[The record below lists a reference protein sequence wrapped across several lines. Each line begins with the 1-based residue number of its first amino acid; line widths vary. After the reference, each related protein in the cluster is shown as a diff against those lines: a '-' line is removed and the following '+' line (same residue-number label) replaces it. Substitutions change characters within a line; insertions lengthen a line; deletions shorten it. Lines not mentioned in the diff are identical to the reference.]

1 MEIIYFILG
10 ILSVIS
16 LWLVIQ
22 NNKLVKAKNLN
33 YASITRALEQNQI
46 LNKAIENLNW
56 KLRKLNQQMKDDSYK
71 SLSEINENFET
82 LKTDLNALNQQ
93 FILQDQEVQSSFRTI
108 SQTFQEINIELY
120 QVKTHVENTIS

>member
-10 ILSVIS
+10 ILLVIS

-22 NNKLVKAKNLN
+22 NNKLVKSKNLN
-33 YASITRALEQNQI
+33 YDSITRALEQNKI

-71 SLSEINENFET
+71 SLSEINQNIET
-82 LKTDLNALNQQ
+82 LQSDLRILNQQ
-93 FILQDQEVQSSFRTI
+93 FSSQDQEIQSSFRTVA
-108 SQTFQEINIELY
+108 QTFQEINIELA
-120 QVKTHVENTIS
+120 QVKTHIENTIS